1 MKHLRHVAAALAAF
15 AGLAQADPGRP
26 PGPPPVA
33 QILSGIGVDDARAQK
48 VVLIFDASR
57 QKAQAA
63 RQQIGRPTDD
73 TTRATLRAA
82 MEAIR
87 ADTDQKLSEVLTADE
102 IAKLRAAMPPPRHH
116 HRGAPPGAPAT

>member
-1 MKHLRHVAAALAAF
+1 MKNLRHVAAALAAL
-15 AGLAQADPGRP
+15 AGLAQAEPARP

-33 QILSGIGVDDARAQK
+33 QILASIGVDDARARQ
-48 VVLIFDASR
+48 VVAIFDTSR

-82 MEAIR
+82 MEAIH
-87 ADTDQKLSEVLTADE
+87 ADTQQKISEVLTADE
-102 IAKLRAAMPPPRHH
+102 MAKLKAAMPPRP
-116 HRGAPPGAPAT
+116 HRGPPPPAPAS

>member
-1 MKHLRHVAAALAAF
+1 MKHLRHVAAAVAAL
-15 AGLAQADPGRP
+15 AGLAQAQPARP

-33 QILSGIGVDDARAQK
+33 QILSGIGVDEARAQK

-57 QKAQAA
+57 QKAHAA
-63 RQQIGRPTDD
+63 REQIGRPTDD

-87 ADTDQKLSEVLTADE
+87 ADTDQKLSEVLSADE
-102 IAKLRAAMPPPRHH
+102 LAKLKAAMPPPRW
-116 HRGAPPGAPAT
+116 HRGPPPAS